1 MATGRYTGEN
11 GIICGLSTDELVEEW
26 SRDRRIK
33 CFFNRLFSVSVLCF
47 YSVICCCCPKVD
59 SPEYVT

>member
-33 CFFNRLFSVSVLCF
+33 CFF
-47 YSVICCCCPKVD
+47 
-59 SPEYVT
+59 